1 MEKRLKQ
8 KDGFLSAGALIVA
21 PIAAQALSDSVGKLS
36 DRQRRKIRLR
46 QIQLWR
52 WKEYAY

>member
-1 MEKRLKQ
+1 MKKRLKQ

-36 DRQRRKIRLR
+36 DWQRRKLRRR

>member
-1 MEKRLKQ
+1 MKKRLKQ

-21 PIAAQALSDSVGKLS
+21 PIAAQALGDSVGKIS
-36 DRQRRKIRLR
+36 DGQRRKLRLR
-46 QIQLWR
+46 QMQLWR

>member
-1 MEKRLKQ
+1 MKKRLKQ

-21 PIAAQALSDSVGKLS
+21 QALSDSVGKLS
-36 DRQRRKIRLR
+36 DWQRRKLRLR